1 MSLTPED
8 IKELRRLLTEAD
20 RLAVDADA
28 NGYTEGALRPA
39 VRAQRAAEI
48 ALRNAAPALLTAAE
62 DLALLRA
69 SLTVPERYVGVVSE
83 AVAEELERVKAE
95 RDSARATERAR
106 TERILRALADAHR
119 ALHGG
124 GGEYCHAL
132 ATALDFINQDERS
145 ES

>member
-48 ALRNAAPALLTAAE
+48 ALRNAAPALIAE
-62 DLALLRA
+62 VRALRA
-69 SLTVPERYVGVVSE
+69 ALTE
-83 AVAEELERVKAE
+83 AKRLGLEAC
-95 RDSARATERAR
+95 DRATH
-106 TERILRALADAHR
+106 TEQCGKTQADYHHSKGYRGCPGEDEDCTCGLAAIAAALE
-119 ALHGG
+119 AL
-124 GGEYCHAL
+124 
-132 ATALDFINQDERS
+132 
-145 ES
+145 